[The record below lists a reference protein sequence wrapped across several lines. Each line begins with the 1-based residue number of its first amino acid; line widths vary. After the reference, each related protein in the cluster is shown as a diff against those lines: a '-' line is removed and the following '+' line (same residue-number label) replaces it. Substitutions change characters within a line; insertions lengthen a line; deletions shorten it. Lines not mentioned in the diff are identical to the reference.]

1 MLKNNLFNRR
11 NKEQLM
17 HSLDTEQYKRTTYSF
32 YRYIKIV
39 DLSYI
44 RNQLYA
50 RLIEIN
56 ILGRIYIAH
65 EGINAQVSVPTPKWD
80 EFIVILES
88 FTEFKKMNIKR
99 AVLNSKYSF
108 IKLIVRVKNKI
119 VADGLNDELLIA
131 SEGESYL
138 SAAEFNEA
146 MEEPNSIVVDMRN
159 YYESEVGHFN
169 DAICP
174 DASTFKETL
183 PMVKDML
190 RNKKKNKILLYC
202 TGGIRCEKASAYLK
216 YHNFEDVNQLKG
228 GIISY
233 THQINEENLE
243 CKFKG
248 KNFVFD
254 SRMGEKITDDI
265 ISECHQCEA
274 PSNRHTNCSNQA
286 CHILFIQCE
295 QCNDNY
301 KNCCS
306 DECSQIA
313 ALPLDKQR
321 TLRKEPSKAAPLRK
335 YQKGTKPRLKDLIKK
350 RAKDHLNILSII
362 LAP

>member
-1 MLKNNLFNRR
+1 MLKSNLINRLNN
-11 NKEQLM
+11 EQLIQA
-17 HSLDTEQYKRTTYSF
+17 LDAEQSERITCSF

-39 DLSYI
+39 NLSYI

-50 RLIEIN
+50 RLIGIN
-56 ILGRIYIAH
+56 ILGRIYIAE

-99 AVLNSKYSF
+99 AVINSKYSF
-108 IKLIVRVKNKI
+108 IKLIVRAKNKI
-119 VADGLNDELLIA
+119 VSDGLNDELFIPL
-131 SEGESYL
+131 EGESYL

-146 MEEPNSIVVDMRN
+146 MEEPNYIVVDMRN
-159 YYESEVGHFN
+159 YYESEVGHFI

-174 DASTFKETL
+174 DAETFSDIL
-183 PMVKDML
+183 PLVKKML
-190 RNKKKNKILLYC
+190 NSKKKNKLLLYC

-216 YHNFEDVNQLKG
+216 YHNFEDVNQLQG

-233 THQINEENLE
+233 AHQVKEKNLE

-254 SRMGEKITDDI
+254 SRMGENITDDI
-265 ISECHQCEA
+265 ISKCHQCEA
-274 PSNRHTNCSNQA
+274 PSNRHTNCNNQA

-295 QCNDNY
+295 KCDINFN
-301 KNCCS
+301 NCCS
-306 DECSQIA
+306 KECSEIA
-313 ALPLDKQR
+313 AKPLEEQR
-321 TLRKEPSKAAPLRK
+321 ILRKEPLKAAPLRK
-335 YQKGTKPRLKDLIKK
+335 YQNGTKPRLRDLINK
-350 RAKDHLNILSII
+350 RSKEQLNI
-362 LAP
+362 